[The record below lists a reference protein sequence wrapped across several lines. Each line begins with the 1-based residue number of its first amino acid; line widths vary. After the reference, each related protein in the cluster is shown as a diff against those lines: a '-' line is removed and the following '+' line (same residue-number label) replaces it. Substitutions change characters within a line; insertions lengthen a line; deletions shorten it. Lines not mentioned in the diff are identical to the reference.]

1 MTTLDLRHVGKLFIQ
16 VLSNKPWP
24 FEMVGGITCPNLTGA
39 TATMIISQSATIQT
53 LTVGAGLTIT
63 GVNKIAVNA
72 TALPEGVYSY
82 SFEIIPITGDVIRII
97 HQIHATN
104 E

>member
-16 VLSNKPWP
+16 ALANKPWP
-24 FEMVGGITCPNLTGA
+24 FEMTGGPTCPSLIGA
-39 TATMIISQSATIQT
+39 AATMIISQSSIIQT

-63 GVNKIAVNA
+63 GTNKIAVNA
-72 TALPEGVYSY
+72 APLQEGVYSY
-82 SFEIIPITGDVIRII
+82 SFEITPLTGSVIRII
-97 HQIHATN
+97 HQIHVTN

>member
-1 MTTLDLRHVGKLFIQ
+1 MATLDLRNVGKLFIQ
-16 VLSNKPWP
+16 VLENKPWP
-24 FEMVGGITCPNLTGA
+24 FEMTGGPTCPILIGA
-39 TATMIISQSATIQT
+39 TATMIISKTGVVQT

-72 TALPEGVYSY
+72 APLQEGVYSY
-82 SFEIIPITGDVIRII
+82 SFEIIPVSGEVIRII
-97 HQIHATN
+97 HQIQVTN

>member
-1 MTTLDLRHVGKLFIQ
+1 MTTLDLRNVGKLFIQ
-16 VLSNKPWP
+16 VLANKPFP
-24 FEMVGGITCPNLTGA
+24 FEMVGGVTCPVLTGA
-39 TATMIISQSATIQT
+39 TATLIISQSATIQT

-72 TALPEGVYSY
+72 AALAEGVYSY
-82 SFEIIPITGDVIRII
+82 SFEIIPVSGAAIRII
-97 HQIHATN
+97 HQIQATN